1 MRKAIIFIICIV
13 IIGGICSL
21 STLDT
26 RSKTFAIDLIITL
39 AMTGSAVVLLAIIC
53 SLINSIEIL
62 EAKTKALENDR
73 TKIMNLLNEK
83 FPEEQK

>member
-26 RSKTFAIDLIITL
+26 RSKTFAIDLLITL

-62 EAKTKALENDR
+62 EAKAKALETDR

>member
-1 MRKAIIFIICIV
+1 MRKAIIFIIFIV

-39 AMTGSAVVLLAIIC
+39 ATTGSAVVLLAIIC

-62 EAKTKALENDR
+62 EAKAKALENDR

>member
-1 MRKAIIFIICIV
+1 MRKAIIFIIFIV

-39 AMTGSAVVLLAIIC
+39 ATTGSAVVLLAIIC

-62 EAKTKALENDR
+62 EAKAKALENDR

-83 FPEEQK
+83 FPE

>member
-39 AMTGSAVVLLAIIC
+39 ATTGSAVVLLAIIC

-62 EAKTKALENDR
+62 EAKAKALENDR
-73 TKIMNLLNEK
+73 NKIMNLLNEK

>member
-1 MRKAIIFIICIV
+1 MRKAIIFIIFIV

-39 AMTGSAVVLLAIIC
+39 ATTGSAVVLLAIIC

-62 EAKTKALENDR
+62 EAKAKALENDR

-83 FPEEQK
+83 FAEEQK